1 MQRMEKEELLNCS
14 GGGIFSAIAN
24 LVVSIISLTKAIF
37 SLKNLRG

>member
-1 MQRMEKEELLNCS
+1 MKRMENYELLKCS
-14 GGGIFSAIAN
+14 GGGMFSILTN